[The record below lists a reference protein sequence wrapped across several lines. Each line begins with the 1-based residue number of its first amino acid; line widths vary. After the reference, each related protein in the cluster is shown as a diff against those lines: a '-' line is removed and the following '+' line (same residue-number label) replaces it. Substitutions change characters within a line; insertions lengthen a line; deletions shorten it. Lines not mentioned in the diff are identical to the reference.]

1 HILIKHILNISPT
14 LEQFQGLIQTL
25 FPKVK
30 FPGLTRISM
39 GLENSE
45 EDVNELIRSL
55 SKITLQAR
63 TSSAS
68 KADVKR
74 QMNDFVRDVTLKVYH
89 E

>member
-1 HILIKHILNISPT
+1 
-14 LEQFQGLIQTL
+14 
-25 FPKVK
+25 
-30 FPGLTRISM
+30 M